1 MGAPL
6 SHFGCR
12 NLLGEERSTKNLD
25 DRGQEGRE
33 SLHDASGRIV
43 KGRRFPIFCICLI
56 FVIPGSSSTSQH
68 HHTTVSSEINKHDF
82 SATYL
87 PDTVFPIALSRPHFT
102 RHQSKHRASRIT
114 TTTPATMNLGSFGK
128 LSIVYAVLALFLIIE
143 LGLTG
148 YGKLSTSR
156 SALKC

>member
-1 MGAPL
+1 MG
-6 SHFGCR
+6 
-12 NLLGEERSTKNLD
+12 
-25 DRGQEGRE
+25 
-33 SLHDASGRIV
+33 
-43 KGRRFPIFCICLI
+43 
-56 FVIPGSSSTSQH
+56 IPGSSSTSQH

-128 LSIVYAVLALFLIIE
+128 LSIVYAVLALFLIIVS
-143 LGLTG
+143 LGL
-148 YGKLSTSR
+148 L
-156 SALKC
+156 ALTMLFWFAGSIAMAVLIGVPD